1 MEVEYQ
7 AGKSPRLWIME
18 KRENKPS
25 FMNGGQEMHVTRESD
40 GKNVVI
46 PVMEV
51 VKEMITGDCTT
62 KLVVYNARD
71 NRYCGVLKRDLCCI
85 LIDWTS
91 SERLTVH
98 TDDRV

>member
-51 VKEMITGDCTT
+51 VK
-62 KLVVYNARD
+62 
-71 NRYCGVLKRDLCCI
+71 
-85 LIDWTS
+85 
-91 SERLTVH
+91 
-98 TDDRV
+98 